1 MSQNYRLMNWTAAA
15 TAVPQ
20 GPQKGPEGSEPLRVS
35 LPVVPPARPPIRPMA
50 PPVSAM
56 PQDRLTL
63 STPAWELTE
72 LQAQITALIAATP
85 APAQPAPAPVAA
97 PAPKAPAPE
106 KPKAEA
112 KPKPK
117 PKPKPKAA
125 PKQNDGEK
133 AEKYAKRLNAN
144 LHGAYW
150 KASIQCF
157 RYAWNVV
164 ARSGGRSIGQATQS
178 RDGRG
183 KSTAYLG
190 QMVKEGRV
198 RVGDI
203 VYINRKPGA
212 DPTSTILSYKP
223 HWFVYIGNGKFADQF
238 GERDAAAMDRSFSG
252 RKIDTIYR
260 TN

>member
-1 MSQNYRLMNWTAAA
+1 MNWTS
-15 TAVPQ
+15 TAMSVP
-20 GPQKGPEGSEPLRVS
+20 PA
-35 LPVVPPARPPIRPMA
+35 PPARPPVRPMA

-56 PQDRLTL
+56 PQDTLTL
-63 STPAWELTE
+63 NTPAWELTD
-72 LQAQITALIAATP
+72 LQTQIAALIAATP
-85 APAQPAPAPVAA
+85 APAPVPAPTPAPVAA
-97 PAPKAPAPE
+97 PAPKPAAPE
-106 KPKAEA
+106 EPKAEA
-112 KPKPK
+112 KPKAESK
-117 PKPKPKAA
+117 PKPKPKAE
-125 PKQNDGEK
+125 PKKNDDRK
-133 AEKYAKRLNAN
+133 NDDEKYAKRLNAH

-212 DPTSTILSYKP
+212 DPTSTVLSYKP

-238 GERDAAAMDRSFSG
+238 GERDAAAMDRGFSG